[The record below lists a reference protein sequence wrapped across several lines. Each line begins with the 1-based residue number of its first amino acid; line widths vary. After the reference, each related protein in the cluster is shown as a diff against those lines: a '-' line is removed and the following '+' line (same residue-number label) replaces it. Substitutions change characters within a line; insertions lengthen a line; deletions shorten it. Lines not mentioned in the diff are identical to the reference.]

1 MERAIDFLLKSQ
13 ANLEA
18 RIEQGNMNLRA
29 NIEAVNKNLGESI
42 AEGNKNLR
50 ASIAEVNKT
59 LGERIA
65 QTDKHL
71 GDFADTQADLIRE
84 MTHAWERQGE
94 FNNSMKASHRE
105 LTAAQKRTDATVEK
119 LARTVN
125 KLVEAWGNSGR
136 G

>member
-1 MERAIDFLLKSQ
+1 MTSEELERTIDFLLRSQ

-18 RIEQGNMNLRA
+18 RIEQVNANL
-29 NIEAVNKNLGESI
+29 S
-42 AEGNKNLR
+42 

-84 MTHAWERQGE
+84 MTHAWESQGE

-105 LTAAQKRTDATVEK
+105 LTTAQKRTDATVEK
-119 LARTVN
+119 LARTVD
-125 KLVEAWGNSGR
+125 KLVDALGNSGR